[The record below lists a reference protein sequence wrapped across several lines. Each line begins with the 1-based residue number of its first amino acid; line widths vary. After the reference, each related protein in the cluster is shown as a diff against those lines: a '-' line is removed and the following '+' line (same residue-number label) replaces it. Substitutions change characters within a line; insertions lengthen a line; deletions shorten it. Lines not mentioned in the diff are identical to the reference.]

1 MSSSGERDA
10 LPSGIVSGVETET
23 QEVSSLGSRS
33 LKDVFQ
39 VFLVALRLGL
49 TSFGGPIAHLG
60 YFREE
65 YVERRKWLDEESYAD
80 VVALSQ
86 SLPGPASSKVGIII
100 GTIRAG
106 LPGGLMAWLGFT
118 LPSALA
124 LILFAYGVQQFT
136 TSDAGWLHGLK
147 IAAVAVVAQA
157 VWGMSR
163 NLAPDRERAT
173 IAIIAA
179 IVALAFPTVVTQ
191 VLAIVVAGIVGWRLL
206 PAAVS
211 QGERM
216 PLSARV
222 HPWVGIAALVLF
234 FSLLFGLPLLRQVVE
249 AGQVLAIVDSFYRA
263 GSLVFGGGHVVLPL
277 LQSEVVMPG
286 WVTNEAFLAGY
297 GAAQA
302 VPGPLFTFSAYL
314 GTVMGPQ
321 PNGAL
326 GGLLALGAIFLPAF
340 LLALGPLPF
349 WDILRKI
356 PAFQSVLRGINAAV
370 VGILLAALYDPVWTS
385 AIFAPEDFALAAGA
399 LALLV
404 IWKWPPWLVVI
415 LSALGGALIAVI

>member
-1 MSSSGERDA
+1 MSSPGERDA
-10 LPSGIVSGVETET
+10 LPSGIVSGVETEI
-23 QEVSSLGSRS
+23 QEASLGRS

-65 YVERRKWLDEESYAD
+65 YVQRRKWLDEESYAD

-106 LPGGLMAWLGFT
+106 LPGGVMAWLGFT

-124 LILFAYGVQQFT
+124 LILFAYGVQRFT
-136 TSDAGWLHGLK
+136 VSDAGWLHELK

-163 NLAPDRERAT
+163 NLAPDRQRAT
-173 IAIIAA
+173 IAVIAA
-179 IVALAFPTVVTQ
+179 IVTLAWPTAATQ
-191 VLAIVVAGIVGWRLL
+191 VLIIVVAGLVGWRLL
-206 PAAVS
+206 PVS
-211 QGERM
+211 VSPGERM
-216 PLSARV
+216 AISKWVR
-222 HPWVGIAALVLF
+222 PWVGIAALVLF
-234 FSLLFGLPLLRQVVE
+234 FTLLFGLPLLRQVLE
-249 AGQVLAIVDSFYRA
+249 GGQTLAVVDSFYRA

-277 LQSEVVMPG
+277 LQEGVVAPG
-286 WVTNEAFLAGY
+286 WVSNEAFLAGY
-297 GAAQA
+297 GATQT

-314 GTVMGPQ
+314 GTVMEPE

-326 GGLLALGAIFLPAF
+326 GGLLALG
-340 LLALGPLPF
+340 
-349 WDILRKI
+349 
-356 PAFQSVLRGINAAV
+356 
-370 VGILLAALYDPVWTS
+370 
-385 AIFAPEDFALAAGA
+385 
-399 LALLV
+399 
-404 IWKWPPWLVVI
+404 
-415 LSALGGALIAVI
+415 

>member
-23 QEVSSLGSRS
+23 QEASSLGSRS

-65 YVERRKWLDEESYAD
+65 YVQRRKWLDEESYAD

-106 LPGGLMAWLGFT
+106 LPGGMMAWLGFT

-163 NLAPDRERAT
+163 TLAPDRERAT
-173 IAIIAA
+173 IEVIAA
-179 IVALAFPTVVTQ
+179 IVALAFPTV
-191 VLAIVVAGIVGWRLL
+191 
-206 PAAVS
+206 
-211 QGERM
+211 
-216 PLSARV
+216 
-222 HPWVGIAALVLF
+222 
-234 FSLLFGLPLLRQVVE
+234 
-249 AGQVLAIVDSFYRA
+249 
-263 GSLVFGGGHVVLPL
+263 
-277 LQSEVVMPG
+277 
-286 WVTNEAFLAGY
+286 
-297 GAAQA
+297 
-302 VPGPLFTFSAYL
+302 
-314 GTVMGPQ
+314 
-321 PNGAL
+321 
-326 GGLLALGAIFLPAF
+326 
-340 LLALGPLPF
+340 
-349 WDILRKI
+349 
-356 PAFQSVLRGINAAV
+356 
-370 VGILLAALYDPVWTS
+370 
-385 AIFAPEDFALAAGA
+385 
-399 LALLV
+399 
-404 IWKWPPWLVVI
+404 
-415 LSALGGALIAVI
+415 